1 MNPRPILSLAVAAI
15 GFMLFATSPG
25 TAGSTFHGATAFH
38 GIGTS
43 QGGLT
48 SPGGTGGGC
57 HHGGGHRIIKFWNF
71 NKNIN
76 INKNLNVNQNL
87 NVNKNLNI
95 NKNIVIAK
103 SNSISVAVSGA
114 TSAAAGYSSSGSY
127 AETVT
132 VNHNEGGESVAAEET
147 CEIQEG
153 TVVKAIHA
161 LCVSEEG
168 REFPASHMLRE
179 TWIDTT
185 YEGEVVRCI
194 AGSTVKVVIGDV
206 VETDQGT
213 AGTYENGEVLAC
225 GRGEALWHYKN
236 GMVKCAPAMP
246 VKDCTERT
254 NLRKYGTG
262 DFFFSYRGK
271 VCVNRVARS
280 KSVDLSSTSWNGGVG
295 EGDE

>member
-1 MNPRPILSLAVAAI
+1 MNPRPVLSFAVAAI
-15 GFMLFATSPG
+15 GFTLLATAPG
-25 TAGSTFHGATAFH
+25 TAGSPFHVAAAIRGP
-38 GIGTS
+38 GTS
-43 QGGLT
+43 HGRLT
-48 SPGGTGGGC
+48 FPGGTGGC
-57 HHGGGHRIIKFWNF
+57 HHGHPIVKIWNF

-76 INKNLNVNQNL
+76 INKYL

-114 TSAAAGYSSSGSY
+114 ASTAAGYSSSGSY
-127 AETVT
+127 AETTV
-132 VNHNEGGESVAAEET
+132 VNHGGGDVAAEAEET
-147 CEIQEG
+147 CEMQEG
-153 TVVKAIHA
+153 SVVKAIHA
-161 LCVSEEG
+161 VCVSEEG

-185 YEGEVVRCI
+185 YEGEVARCI
-194 AGSTVKVVIGDV
+194 AGSTVKAVLGDV
-206 VETDQGT
+206 VETDQGM
-213 AGTYENGEVLAC
+213 AGTYNNSEVLAC
-225 GRGEALWHYKN
+225 SRGEALWHHKN

-271 VCVNRVARS
+271 VCVNRVA
-280 KSVDLSSTSWNGGVG
+280 KSENNADVSSTSWDGGVG
-295 EGDE
+295 GGSD